1 MLTVCDLSSE
11 APCTEEVFANT
22 GLRSS
27 PPEECCVNSTLM
39 QVDPS
44 SMNIGDGSPVI
55 KHAGAPNK
63 APVSMVGNPPQNLP
77 PELRGDGPLSQQ
89 ATTATST
96 DCKASDISS
105 VDSPQHE
112 GAHLLGSSPVNIGSL
127 RKNVEVPKPVVDGAP
142 IFPAQQWTCSKKPP
156 LNSSHGGVTPSKR
169 ANSQAQSVIS
179 LPAGFQCSSLFKP
192 GQPVAFLPSASFSP
206 PLCKITLPPPGLG
219 QISALRETTASQLT
233 HVECR
238 PQTSSSGVAPNL
250 QTFPYHFTVAKA
262 PAPEARLPSTAVHKN
277 KHGPVSG
284 GKNSNAGAEHG
295 SPLHSVASPV
305 VARPLKQPT
314 SGPTPSPP
322 VSVSPSTP
330 PAIVSTHSRLLNH
343 LEKSPSHQGVEKTPI
358 MYSRLKS
365 PQCAVVHKPTVTE
378 LRDVP
383 LDLSSKS
390 KRPKAAKEPQDASP
404 ATECHLAEDGQGG
417 DPIPPKRAVPASFGP
432 GGPLSIFPETL
443 RNGAPPKQ
451 GSRLL
456 NHQAHKPSMPWAK
469 SPHSSTSNLAGT
481 YVGVASPILAS
492 TLRSK
497 DGKGAAF
504 VEDLQSTAKQVT
516 ISIIDQGEQPV
527 SRVKGPPVV
536 KDTQQHTLGS
546 KYCNSACL
554 PRTQVSTP
562 ASSKDSI
569 TTVLSISAGSNSH
582 CKLSGGSAMIPLSP
596 AVDNAARHLQVS
608 LIHKRSTA
616 QQKIIQLTPKLRV
629 TTGCKGPLFQSSH
642 PSPSKM
648 VEKKWGKT
656 KSSPLSNLESIVK
669 QKALETSELGGE
681 GCCNAASDGPRR
693 PEATSLNF
701 RSQDTPSSGFPPFR
715 PMKKREGKVKK
726 DSSGAPLAKISSKQE
741 NGSIIEPREKS
752 TEKPI
757 EREESKGIEEC
768 SDNSKLVA
776 QAQMLRGSGH
786 VDKNGVKTKPQRD
799 EEKPTPESLS
809 PCVKLEGMA
818 LSVLKG
824 QSPDVA
830 ELGKELSVP
839 REAPPSKGQVSA
851 SKYKKISQ
859 NKVEKSSLASS
870 KKMEKGLKRSRDKEG
885 STSEWPHRRKK
896 KQGAPV
902 LESGQP
908 DKATSR
914 PPDEREKVARVWS
927 DVTEVTRPPRIKAG
941 NESSPVVDT
950 PTLQSSPDWLN
961 QEAGPVASCPP
972 RQKRGRRPAEKNL
985 PAPKVSAPSPAPQP
999 QVRRKRGRPRSKPL
1013 PDQGCLPTPKP
1024 APAGAEVDASP
1035 RKKRKRRRNRKY
1047 QNGEYVM
1054 ERDRAGEEDGKCVAT
1069 RQATRAGTD
1078 QRVGLYPRLSATLT
1092 CRSASPDRSP
1102 RRPLQTRSGSA
1113 RHSER
1118 PVSPE
1123 DKPSGK
1129 RKFKSKHLCDTEEKK
1144 FKTKRGGSGKRSAP
1158 LVSDGGGSPVK
1169 KPPDLPA
1176 SPRGRPSPAG
1186 RRGSAGR
1193 GRAPESPPGRPPPPE
1208 VRRLIVN
1215 KNAGETLL
1223 QRAARLGYQEVVLYC
1238 LEKDEREVN
1247 RRDNAGYT
1255 ALHEACARGW
1265 TQIVQVLLEHG
1276 ADVNCSAQDGTR
1288 PIHDAVASDNLPA
1301 VWMLLNRGADPTLA
1315 TYSGQTAVK
1324 LAQSN
1329 SMKTFLSEYFADLDG
1344 RSSEDPS
1351 MHWDFYSS
1359 AVFEA
1364 GQEACWDFLLSFP
1377 GAEEGQKEASA
1388 EEDCF
1393 MFEFSSQPLLPCYHV
1408 QVSLSQGFCNWF
1420 LLSDVLKRL
1429 KMSARIFRAR
1439 YPHLEVVS
1447 VSWAEL
1453 CRQVSVSQ
1461 LTVVPEDAAG
1471 GEDQDA
1477 GGQVELVRCVL
1488 ELQELLGSS
1497 VHFLEPETPP
1507 ATQTGPKA
1515 ESNSPSPRSKKSNKK
1530 EER

>member
-1 MLTVCDLSSE
+1 
-11 APCTEEVFANT
+11 
-22 GLRSS
+22 
-27 PPEECCVNSTLM
+27 M

-105 VDSPQHE
+105 LQ
-112 GAHLLGSSPVNIGSL
+112 
-127 RKNVEVPKPVVDGAP
+127 
-142 IFPAQQWTCSKKPP
+142 
-156 LNSSHGGVTPSKR
+156 
-169 ANSQAQSVIS
+169 
-179 LPAGFQCSSLFKP
+179 
-192 GQPVAFLPSASFSP
+192 P

-365 PQCAVVHKPTVTE
+365 QCAVVHKPTVTE

-504 VEDLQSTAKQVT
+504 VEDLQSTAKQ
-516 ISIIDQGEQPV
+516 
-527 SRVKGPPVV
+527 
-536 KDTQQHTLGS
+536 
-546 KYCNSACL
+546 
-554 PRTQVSTP
+554 
-562 ASSKDSI
+562 
-569 TTVLSISAGSNSH
+569 
-582 CKLSGGSAMIPLSP
+582 
-596 AVDNAARHLQVS
+596 
-608 LIHKRSTA
+608 
-616 QQKIIQLTPKLRV
+616 
-629 TTGCKGPLFQSSH
+629 
-642 PSPSKM
+642 
-648 VEKKWGKT
+648 
-656 KSSPLSNLESIVK
+656 
-669 QKALETSELGGE
+669 
-681 GCCNAASDGPRR
+681 
-693 PEATSLNF
+693 
-701 RSQDTPSSGFPPFR
+701 
-715 PMKKREGKVKK
+715 
-726 DSSGAPLAKISSKQE
+726 
-741 NGSIIEPREKS
+741 
-752 TEKPI
+752 
-757 EREESKGIEEC
+757 
-768 SDNSKLVA
+768 
-776 QAQMLRGSGH
+776 
-786 VDKNGVKTKPQRD
+786 
-799 EEKPTPESLS
+799 
-809 PCVKLEGMA
+809 
-818 LSVLKG
+818 
-824 QSPDVA
+824 
-830 ELGKELSVP
+830 
-839 REAPPSKGQVSA
+839 
-851 SKYKKISQ
+851 
-859 NKVEKSSLASS
+859 
-870 KKMEKGLKRSRDKEG
+870 MEKGLKRSRDKEG

-1461 LTVVPEDAAG
+1461 LTAVPEDAAG

-1530 EER
+1530 EERMQWAAMLEVPYQRGAQGVLGWDPKALFWAVTLPVHKVLQSPVEPAGVKEPEDCVGWLTITDAWGGWRPYDGLSRRWSPLVTAGDRCKWG